1 MIKLLFGV
9 DLNQIAGPDIK
20 AFLFTLLETIAFPA
34 LDVLG
39 TIIDGASKISA
50 PYVSIIKQFL
60 TPEIPK
66 PEGPF
71 LELDPMAI
79 KEYIDP
85 IVKGATKFASD
96 NIPFPVIL
104 LGCAFTPTRA
114 VLTKIDPTK
123 SHEKLPIWESLSLKN
138 IPYLI
143 WLDQL
148 VATAQ
153 RNALL
158 GSDYVAPYTSL

>member
-1 MIKLLFGV
+1 L
-9 DLNQIAGPDIK
+9 
-20 AFLFTLLETIAFPA
+20 
-34 LDVLG
+34 
-39 TIIDGASKISA
+39 
-50 PYVSIIKQFL
+50 
-60 TPEIPK
+60 
-66 PEGPF
+66 
-71 LELDPMAI
+71 
-79 KEYIDP
+79 
-85 IVKGATKFASD
+85 KGATKFASD

-104 LGCAFTPTRA
+104 LGCAFSPTRA

-123 SHEKLPIWESLSLKN
+123 SHEKLPLWEGLSLKN